1 MVPLAYLVIYL
12 IWGSTFLAIRFA
24 VQSMPPLLMMGIR
37 CTTAGLV
44 LLGTGVLRRDRLAR
58 RHWKPGLL
66 AGVLMFTLPYASLGW
81 AEQHIPSGM
90 AALLVATLPLW
101 LVALEW
107 MKGTMPGRRAA
118 FGFALGF
125 GGVVML
131 VADGLTTAAT
141 VAPMAA
147 IVVSELAWAVA
158 SVYVQPEL
166 PRPLAL
172 NAGLPLT
179 IGGSILLM
187 GAAAIGELR
196 TFHAANVSA
205 TAWIALVYLIVF
217 GSIVGFSAYMFLLR
231 VEPASSVGTH
241 AFINPVIAVVLG
253 VLLGHEQLTPAIVG
267 ATLVIASGVALV
279 IRNTARPAAQPAT
292 SGARPLEPPS
302 AARRAYQSSA
312 RPRTAG
318 SSS

>member
-1 MVPLAYLVIYL
+1 
-12 IWGSTFLAIRFA
+12 
-24 VQSMPPLLMMGIR
+24 
-37 CTTAGLV
+37 V
-44 LLGTGVLRRDRLAR
+44 LLGTGVLRRETLAR
-58 RHWKPGLL
+58 THLKPGLL

-81 AEQHIPSGM
+81 AEQHISSGM

-107 MKGTMPGRRAA
+107 MKGTMPAKRAA

-125 GGVVML
+125 AGVVML
-131 VADGLTTAAT
+131 VAGGLTTAAS

-147 IVVSELAWAVA
+147 IIVSELAWAVA

-166 PRPLAL
+166 PRPLAF

-179 IGGSILLM
+179 LGGAILLI
-187 GAAAIGELR
+187 GAAATGELR
-196 TFHAANVSA
+196 TFHAADVNA

-241 AFINPVIAVVLG
+241 AFVNPVIAVVLG
-253 VLLGHEQLTPAIVG
+253 VLLGHEQLTPAIVV

-279 IRNTARPAAQPAT
+279 IGETARD
-292 SGARPLEPPS
+292 
-302 AARRAYQSSA
+302 AARHAASGTDHRESQSASPRAFRSSTLRA
-312 RPRTAG
+312 AG
-318 SSS
+318 NSPSTLRSEAP